1 MIRIESPYGRVYKA
15 PPGLLP
21 SVTTILKD
29 TTPKPFSR
37 ENWLAKL
44 MRKGLSAYEASIYT
58 ERWTAE
64 GASLEFANGIV
75 QGFINTPM
83 SRREASA
90 YADWKTP
97 HSSERGTRLHHFLEN
112 KLPVGVGLR
121 WNQRPVAKD
130 ATTDLLVQSLWEAG
144 ILQQIKE
151 VVSLEQPLW
160 WFRDGIGY
168 AGSEDI
174 SYRTY
179 NDEFFNGDW
188 KSKDPKDY
196 SHTKYAHENKLQ
208 LIAYAAARKQRSG
221 ILVNGSHINYCL
233 SDGSPGEQLMVSK
246 AEAYELW
253 NEWHFRLRAWWSTM
267 GQNLKELR
275 NA

>member
-1 MIRIESPYGRVYKA
+1 MIRIESPYGRIYKA

-29 TTPKPFSR
+29 TSPKPFSR
-37 ENWLAKL
+37 DNWLKKL
-44 MRKGLSAYEASIYT
+44 MRKGLSTAEAGIYR
-58 ERWTAE
+58 ERWLAE
-64 GASLEFANGIV
+64 GLPLEAAQEIIE
-75 QGFINTPM
+75 GFIDTPM
-83 SRREASA
+83 SRVDAVE

-97 HSSERGTRLHHFLEN
+97 HSSDRGTKLHHFLEN
-112 KLPVGVGLR
+112 KLPVGIDLS
-121 WNQRPVAKD
+121 WDERPVASD
-130 ATTDLLVQSLWEAG
+130 PTTDLLVQSLWQAG
-144 ILQQIKE
+144 ILQQIKQ
-151 VVSLEQPLW
+151 VVSLEESLW

-174 SYRTY
+174 SYKTFD
-179 NDEFFNGDW
+179 DEFFNGDW

-196 SHTKYAHENKLQ
+196 SHTKYSHEYKLQ

-233 SDGSPGEQLMVSK
+233 SDGSPGEQLIVTK

-253 NEWHFRLRAWWSTM
+253 NEWHFRLRAWWSTI